1 MGPIFRHLNTAK
13 TGANWAF
20 SFLTTEVRGLHAAA
34 YILALS
40 SLTSSILALLR
51 DRLLAHLFGAG
62 AELDIYY
69 AAFRIPDM
77 VFIGIGAL
85 VSAYMLIPE
94 IARRDEEGQKRYL
107 DTVVVG
113 YSLLV
118 APAIFPRTR
127 RGKSR

>member
-1 MGPIFRHLNTAK
+1 MSPLWRNLDHAK
-13 TGANWAF
+13 NGAKMTGQWAL
-20 SFLTTEVRGLHAAA
+20 SFLTTEVRGMQAAA

-62 AELDIYY
+62 PQLDMYY

-94 IARRDEEGQKRYL
+94 LAR
-107 DTVVVG
+107 
-113 YSLLV
+113 
-118 APAIFPRTR
+118 
-127 RGKSR
+127 